1 MSARKLQAVPP
12 TPLKKKLPP
21 PPPEDD
27 EEDEELDEDMDMD
40 DDDMDMGV
48 DILTSL
54 LATEE
59 GDTLATTLVNLND
72 AVERIATSLELQNK
86 IMVKMLAAL
95 RTSGCGCACAKPE
108 PEPTIADE
116 TPDATA

>member
-1 MSARKLQAVPP
+1 MSTKKAQAVPP
-12 TPLKKKLPP
+12 ALKKKMP
-21 PPPEDD
+21 PPPEDEEDEEIDLD
-27 EEDEELDEDMDMD
+27 EEDEDL

-72 AVERIATSLELQNK
+72 SVERIATSLELQNK

-95 RTSGCGCACAKPE
+95 KTAGCQCPKPE
-108 PEPTIADE
+108 PIVETQEEEDE
-116 TPDATA
+116 A

>member
-1 MSARKLQAVPP
+1 MSTKKFQPVPP
-12 TPLKKKLPP
+12 ALKKKMP
-21 PPPEDD
+21 PPPEED
-27 EEDEELDEDMDMD
+27 EEDEEELDEDMDMD

-72 AVERIATSLELQNK
+72 SVERIATSLELQNK

-95 RTSGCGCACAKPE
+95 RTCSCAKPE
-108 PEPTIADE
+108 PEPTTGDE
-116 TPDATA
+116 APGATA